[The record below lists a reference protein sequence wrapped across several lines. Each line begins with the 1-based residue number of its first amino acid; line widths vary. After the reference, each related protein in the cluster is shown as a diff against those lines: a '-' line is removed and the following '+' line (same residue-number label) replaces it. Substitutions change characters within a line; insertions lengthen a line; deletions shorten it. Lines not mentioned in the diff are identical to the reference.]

1 MKKKLLMGL
10 ASVFV
15 LAACGN
21 GATEESD
28 TIKLGGNFELSG
40 GASAYGTLMDE
51 GIKMAV
57 AEQNAADGLLGK
69 EIEYISYDNKSEPSE
84 ST

>member
-1 MKKKLLMGL
+1 MKKKFLMGL

-21 GATEESD
+21 GATTEESD

-57 AEQNAADGLLGK
+57 AEQNAADG
-69 EIEYISYDNKSEPSE
+69 
-84 ST
+84 